1 MALLTSFTQQFHC
14 SLYAFLFWST
24 TKKFISRL
32 ICPGIFLLRG
42 AWKSNDFL
50 QASRKPITSP
60 SKISLLDISF
70 PEDTWRK
77 VNVYMTFR
85 SGQDVFWTSYVR
97 LVYVLCLRGWL
108 NQCKM
113 NLCNFD
119 SWLPWVVVF
128 WKAF

>member
-1 MALLTSFTQQFHC
+1 MISFFGTSNEFYTTVTLLIICFFI
-14 SLYAFLFWST
+14 LIRST

-32 ICPGIFLLRG
+32 ICPEIFLLRG
-42 AWKSNDFL
+42 AWKSSDFL

-77 VNVYMTFR
+77 LNVHMTFR

-113 NLCNFD
+113 IFEKHFKD
-119 SWLPWVVVF
+119 SHG
-128 WKAF
+128 